1 MTTTEPRTWFVTGA
15 ARGLGR
21 AFAVAALE
29 AGDRVA
35 ATARDVSDLADLV
48 SAHPESVAAI
58 TLDVTDRAA
67 AARALADAHTRFGRI
82 DVVVNNAGYGLV
94 GAVEEFSEEQARAQM
109 DTNFFGALWVTQAAI
124 PYLRAQRSG
133 RIVQVSSVGA
143 VGALPLFGLYNAS
156 KWALEGFSAAAAEE
170 LRPFGVFVT
179 MAQLGGFATD
189 WAGSSMRFAAANGAY
204 DEIRRT
210 VLGVSDYPDPRA
222 SVPAVDDSAEAE
234 WVDAPPEEAAAA
246 LLALVDN
253 PTPPIRQI
261 IGSGAHEMVNMAL
274 AARRADYETDPAF
287 AWP

>member
-1 MTTTEPRTWFVTGA
+1 MTTAEPRTWFITGA
-15 ARGLGR
+15 SRGLGR
-21 AFAVAALE
+21 AFAAAALD

-35 ATARDVSDLADLV
+35 ATARDVSGLADLAA
-48 SAHPESVAAI
+48 SHPESAAAI

-67 AARALADAHTRFGRI
+67 AARALAEAHTRFGRV

-109 DTNFFGALWVTQAAI
+109 DTNFFGAMWVTQAAI

-179 MAQLGGFATD
+179 MAQLGGFATE

-204 DEIRRT
+204 DETRRT
-210 VLGVSDYPDPRA
+210 MLGVSDYPDPNA
-222 SVPAVDDSAEAE
+222 AVPDVDDSAEAE

-253 PTPPIRQI
+253 PNPPIRQI
-261 IGSGAHEMVNMAL
+261 IGTGAHEMVAMAL
-274 AARRADYETDPAF
+274 AARRADYESDPAF
-287 AWP
+287 SWP